1 VNSSNIDNRPAA
13 AGPLYAASP
22 SVGRVAHVV
31 RRYGVPSQTFVPGV
45 IAALQALGWEGWV
58 VTSGRENGGWF
69 PFPPA
74 ERVLVARRPRLAAR
88 VAGRALWRPA
98 HERRARWLAPEVA
111 RVAPSLVH
119 AHFGWTGVDAL
130 PVARALGVPLLV
142 SFYGTDATAF
152 GRGDRGRREYR
163 QLFAGVRHVTVPT
176 RFLENR
182 LRRIGYSGYAEVIPS
197 GILPHEI
204 PFRVQPP
211 DGSEARLLFVGRQV
225 PVKGLDVLL
234 HALAQVS
241 SLGSVRLD
249 VVGDGSE
256 RKANKD
262 LAESLGLARRVRFL
276 GVRSHAEVLE
286 LMREAHLLVVPS
298 RSMEDGQAEALGM
311 VSVEA
316 QAVGLPVVVT
326 RCGGLPETVPP
337 AYRHELVPEGNPV
350 ALAERVTAV
359 LADRAGWEER
369 ARVGREWVEQNFDA
383 DRLARRMSRLYEDV
397 LEIPVAA

>member
-1 VNSSNIDNRPAA
+1 MSYSNLDTRPAVAEPSRA
-13 AGPLYAASP
+13 ATLHP
-22 SVGRVAHVV
+22 GRVAHVV
-31 RRYGVPSQTFVPGV
+31 RRYGVPSQTFVPSV
-45 IAALQALGWEGWV
+45 IAGLQAQGWEGWV
-58 VTSGRENGGWF
+58 VTSGRENGDWF

-74 ERVLVARRPRLAAR
+74 ERVLVARRPGLAAR
-88 VAGRALWRPA
+88 VAGRALGRPA
-98 HERRARWLAPEVA
+98 HERRARWLMPEVA

-130 PVARALGVPLLV
+130 PAARALGVPLLV
-142 SFYGTDATAF
+142 SFYGTDASAF

-182 LRRIGYSGYAEVIPS
+182 LRRLGYSGYAAVIPS
-197 GILPHEI
+197 GVYPREI
-204 PFRVQPP
+204 PFGVNPP
-211 DGSEARLLFVGRQV
+211 NGTETRLLFVGRQEA
-225 PVKGLDVLL
+225 VKGLDVLL
-234 HALAQVS
+234 HALTQVA
-241 SLGSVRLD
+241 SLRSVRLD

-256 RKANKD
+256 RKANGD
-262 LAESLGLARRVRFL
+262 LVASLGLARRVRFL
-276 GVRSHAEVLE
+276 GVRSHAEVLA

-316 QAVGLPVVVT
+316 QAVGMPVVVT

-337 AYRHELVPEGNPV
+337 SHRHELVPEGNPV
-350 ALAERVTAV
+350 ALAEQVAAV
-359 LADRAGWEER
+359 LADRAGWDER

-397 LEIPVAA
+397 LEMSVAA